1 MCVSQKTEAGFC
13 FGTLQKPQQKRTL
26 KGCRGS
32 PLDININPL
41 TEYTHTHTTCML
53 LAQLSL
59 SKHFKYLGVMGILCS
74 EEQQQKR
81 TEENFSCEPVVWKNV
96 KS

>member
-1 MCVSQKTEAGFC
+1 
-13 FGTLQKPQQKRTL
+13 
-26 KGCRGS
+26 
-32 PLDININPL
+32 
-41 TEYTHTHTTCML
+41 ML

-81 TEENFSCEPVVWKNV
+81 TEESFSCEPVVWKNV
-96 KS
+96 KG